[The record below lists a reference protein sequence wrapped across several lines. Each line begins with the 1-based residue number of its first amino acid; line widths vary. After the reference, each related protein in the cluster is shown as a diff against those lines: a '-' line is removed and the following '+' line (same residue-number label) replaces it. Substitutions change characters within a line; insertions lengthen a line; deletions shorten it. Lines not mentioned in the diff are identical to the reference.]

1 LGIACTPSYAVNPGF
16 SAKATNMIES
26 LKPRCEELIALRER
40 SPSSNDR
47 LRNVSSTHRLEGK
60 RSPSNSFILR
70 KILAASQLDLHYQ
83 PIIEIPTR
91 RLIGFEGLIRLQGKQ
106 GVCITPNEMLP
117 LFEKLDLMNSIGS
130 WVIDHA
136 CHTASR
142 WPAGI
147 SIAVNIGSA
156 QFKNG
161 SLYES
166 VRSAL
171 KESDLAPGRLELE
184 VTEGVLLNDSYD
196 ALAQLAAVQALG
208 CSIAMD
214 DFGTGYS
221 SLTQLRLFPFDRIKV
236 DRLFTHDLPES
247 AKSLAILRAVIGLG
261 RSLNIAVTAEG
272 VETFAQMRMLAAE
285 GCDSAQGYLIGKPV
299 DSRECE
305 QLLKRLLDASGLD
318 KGGHFQ
324 MMAPAS
330 ERGPS
335 SGRHSSRRQRLPAGK

>member
-1 LGIACTPSYAVNPGF
+1 
-16 SAKATNMIES
+16 
-26 LKPRCEELIALRER
+26 
-40 SPSSNDR
+40 
-47 LRNVSSTHRLEGK
+47 
-60 RSPSNSFILR
+60 
-70 KILAASQLDLHYQ
+70 
-83 PIIEIPTR
+83 
-91 RLIGFEGLIRLQGKQ
+91 
-106 GVCITPNEMLP
+106 
-117 LFEKLDLMNSIGS
+117 MNSIGS
-130 WVIDHA
+130 WVIHHA
-136 CHTASR
+136 CHTASL
-142 WPAGI
+142 WPGGI

-184 VTEGVLLNDSYD
+184 ITEGVLLNESYD

-214 DFGTGYS
+214 DFGTGHS

-236 DRLFTHDLPES
+236 DLSFIHDLPES

-285 GCDSAQGYLIGKPV
+285 GCDSAQGYLIGKPM
-299 DSRECE
+299 DSRACE
-305 QLLKRLLDASGLD
+305 QLLKRLFDASGLN
-318 KGGHFQ
+318 KCAHFQ

-330 ERGPS
+330 EKGPS
-335 SGRHSSRRQRLPAGK
+335 SGRPSSRRQRLPSGK

>member
-1 LGIACTPSYAVNPGF
+1 
-16 SAKATNMIES
+16 
-26 LKPRCEELIALRER
+26 
-40 SPSSNDR
+40 
-47 LRNVSSTHRLEGK
+47 
-60 RSPSNSFILR
+60 
-70 KILAASQLDLHYQ
+70 
-83 PIIEIPTR
+83 
-91 RLIGFEGLIRLQGKQ
+91 
-106 GVCITPNEMLP
+106 MLP
-117 LFEKLDLMNSIGS
+117 LFEKLDLMNSRGS

-171 KESDLAPGRLELE
+171 KASDLAPGRLELE

-272 VETFAQMRMLAAE
+272 VETFAQMRMLADE
-285 GCDSAQGYLIGKPV
+285 GCDSAQGYLIGKPI
-299 DSRECE
+299 DSGECD

-318 KGGHFQ
+318 KGADFQ

-330 ERGPS
+330 E
-335 SGRHSSRRQRLPAGK
+335 

>member
-1 LGIACTPSYAVNPGF
+1 VRLEIGCTQAHASYPG
-16 SAKATNMIES
+16 SYAKATNMIES
-26 LKPRCEELIALRER
+26 SRSRCEEFIALREKRPSTDNWPRIVER
-40 SPSSNDR
+40 S
-47 LRNVSSTHRLEGK
+47 HRLEGK
-60 RSPSNSFILR
+60 MPPSRSFVLR
-70 KILAASQLDLHYQ
+70 KALTASRLDLHYQ
-83 PIIEIPTR
+83 PIIKISTG
-91 RLIGFEGLIRLQGKQ
+91 RLIGFEALIRLQGKQ
-106 GVCITPNEMLP
+106 GVSITPNEMLP

-130 WVIDHA
+130 WVIHHA

-142 WPAGI
+142 WPVGI
-147 SIAVNIGSA
+147 TVAVNIASA

-161 SLYES
+161 NLYES

-171 KESDLAPGRLELE
+171 KESDLAPARLELE
-184 VTEGVLLNDSYD
+184 VTEGVVLDDSYD

-272 VETFAQMRMLAAE
+272 VETFAQMRMLADE
-285 GCDSAQGYLIGKPV
+285 GCDSAQGYLIGKPI
-299 DSRECE
+299 DSGECD
-305 QLLKRLLDASGLD
+305 QLLKRLLDASDLD
-318 KGGHFQ
+318 KGADFQ

-330 ERGPS
+330 E
-335 SGRHSSRRQRLPAGK
+335 

>member
-1 LGIACTPSYAVNPGF
+1 
-16 SAKATNMIES
+16 MIES

-171 KESDLAPGRLELE
+171 KASDLAPGRLELE

-196 ALAQLAAVQALG
+196 ALAQ
-208 CSIAMD
+208 
-214 DFGTGYS
+214 
-221 SLTQLRLFPFDRIKV
+221 
-236 DRLFTHDLPES
+236 
-247 AKSLAILRAVIGLG
+247 
-261 RSLNIAVTAEG
+261 
-272 VETFAQMRMLAAE
+272 
-285 GCDSAQGYLIGKPV
+285 
-299 DSRECE
+299 
-305 QLLKRLLDASGLD
+305 
-318 KGGHFQ
+318 
-324 MMAPAS
+324 
-330 ERGPS
+330 
-335 SGRHSSRRQRLPAGK
+335 